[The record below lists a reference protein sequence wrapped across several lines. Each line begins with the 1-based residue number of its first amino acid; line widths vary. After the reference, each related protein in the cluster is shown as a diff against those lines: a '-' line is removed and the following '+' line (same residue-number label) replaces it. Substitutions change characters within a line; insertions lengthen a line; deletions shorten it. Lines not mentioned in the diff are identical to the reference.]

1 MIWLHLV
8 TAVLAVSLGAINLAA
23 DKGTTRHRIIGWCW
37 ISLMTVTAL
46 SSFRIQEINPGSF
59 SWIHGLSLLT
69 LASMACALIAIRR
82 GNVRLHAI
90 FMINTFAGAFIAGI
104 FALLPGRFISEM
116 IGYS

>member
-1 MIWLHLV
+1 MSWINMI
-8 TAVLAVSLGAINLAA
+8 TAVISVTRGTVNLPAA
-23 DKGTTRHRIIGWCW
+23 RGTRRQRIIGWCW
-37 ISLMTVTAL
+37 ITLMTTTAL

-59 SWIHGLSLLT
+59 SWIHGHSLLT

-104 FALLPGRFISEM
+104 FALLPGRFISELL
-116 IGYS
+116 GYG

>member
-23 DKGTTRHRIIGWCW
+23 AKGTTRHRIIGWCW

-82 GNVRLHAI
+82 SNVRLHAI
-90 FMINTFAGAFIAGI
+90 FMIGTLTGAIIAGL
-104 FALLPGRFISEM
+104 FAILPGRFISELL
-116 IGYS
+116 GYG